1 MTGFGAD
8 PWYAMQLPYQWDF
21 KDPFEDLRAA
31 IETLRG
37 KIHGIDARELQQKD
51 SWVKIV
57 KDCEKP
63 LKSAVARC
71 LDWWRMHFGGEF
83 PVYITKFSGWKKF
96 AKDIGKEE
104 TRELFGMSQRPFF
117 QRVLDPENPNDK
129 MAIEEHNN
137 KKDKVMIL
145 KSMFFQ
151 RLKNSCAIFQEEG
164 PQWMMEEG
172 CDPNVE
178 NLVTAILWLYS
189 PMKLQKDCL
198 VTQRPAC
205 QFHRLDSFWRH
216 EDKGYVFNSLTR
228 PEAFF
233 EQQHPADLMPDKTR
247 LPEWSMAVLEN
258 PQGDPFELENHD
270 VEDMASA
277 SVPKKTLVLQI
288 HEEGKSNRK
297 RQTLRGWPV
306 LYEDEWENIE
316 KMLKLGTYAASNEIA
331 FFRMGAL
338 VEEPQNQ
345 DVAKLDADAL
355 QNLIHEEH
363 GRAEESG
370 KLSATVDV
378 NITKITPEL
387 HIPELSFLAPM
398 RSESMG
404 ELRKRLAAKFGIGKS
419 RLLLSQ
425 GKDGRNLLEDDVQLE
440 SLLEDELKLATAGN
454 ISKIKIEINY
464 LKGFDHPHIM
474 KILEEDFVVHGPLPH
489 WRFSTATLRGPVHR
503 AAAARAAL
511 IDVASGLRHLHQNGW
526 GHMDVQPC
534 NLQIAGQVKKD
545 TPESVDLKLCLVDAG
560 SAGLLGS
567 ELRTWSSRYALSQVR
582 SGDTKTMKKALD
594 WFALGMTVKD
604 LAEGLWPQVTV
615 GEETPLTL
623 VEASEKTQ
631 LHEAASAASDS
642 TSTFS
647 LVAFPQGSVERLSEV
662 DSFLVDDAER
672 KLQPGLQL
680 ENFDTVVDHDINAR
694 RESVLKKV
702 RENGRILESVP
713 SVFKSMQDVVMAA
726 VQQTGWALQFAD
738 DEHRGNRDIV
748 LAAVRR
754 DGQALE
760 FASSQLQKDP
770 EVVLEAVKNSGWA
783 LEFASDSLR
792 NAPAVVAEAVRF
804 NPWALE
810 LAEKLQQNYVLT
822 WDKQPTKGVES
833 KLPLTWAA
841 LKL

>member
-21 KDPFEDLRAA
+21 SPFEDLRAA

-63 LKSAVARC
+63 LKSAVASC
-71 LDWWRMHFGGEF
+71 LDWWRMSGYEF
-83 PVYITKFSGWKKF
+83 LVYITKFSEWKKF
-96 AKDIGKEE
+96 AKDIGKEQM
-104 TRELFGMSQRPFF
+104 RALFGMSQKPFF

-129 MAIEEHNN
+129 SAIEEHNN
-137 KKDKVMIL
+137 KKDKEMIL

-164 PQWMMEEG
+164 PQWLMEG
-172 CDPNVE
+172 CNENVE
-178 NLVTAILWLYS
+178 NLAMAILWLYS

-198 VTQRPAC
+198 VTLRPAC
-205 QFHRLDSFWRH
+205 QIYQLDQLWRH

-247 LPEWSMAVLEN
+247 LPEWNMAVLEN

-288 HEEGKSNRK
+288 HEEGKTRNRK

-316 KMLKLGTYAASNEIA
+316 KMLKLGKYAASDEIA
-331 FFRMGAL
+331 FFRMGAPESQNL
-338 VEEPQNQ
+338 V
-345 DVAKLDADAL
+345 DAVKLDADAL
-355 QNLIHEEH
+355 QNFIHEEQ

-387 HIPELSFLAPM
+387 HIPELAILAPV
-398 RSESMG
+398 RSESIG
-404 ELRKRLAAKFGIGKS
+404 ELRRRLAAKFGIGS

-425 GKDGRNLLEDDVQLE
+425 GQDGRNLLEDDVQLE
-440 SLLEDELKLATAGN
+440 SLLED
-454 ISKIKIEINY
+454 ISKIEIHY

-474 KILEEDFVVHGPLPH
+474 KLLEEDLVVSPLPH
-489 WRFSTATLRGPVHR
+489 WRFSTATLRGPEHR

-511 IDVASGLRHLHQNGW
+511 IDVASALRHLHQNGW

-534 NLQIAGQVKKD
+534 NLQITGQVKKD

-567 ELRTWSSRYALSQVR
+567 ELRTWSSRYALPQVR

-631 LHEAASAASDS
+631 LHEASAVSAS

-647 LVAFPQGSVERLSEV
+647 LVAFPEGSVERLSEA
-662 DSFLVDDAER
+662 DGFLVDDAER
-672 KLQPGLQL
+672 KLQPGLRL
-680 ENFDTVVDHDINAR
+680 ENFDT

-702 RENGRILESVP
+702 RENGRILKSVP
-713 SVFKSMQDVVMAA
+713 PGFKSMQDVVMAA

-822 WDKQPTKGVES
+822 WEKQPTKGVES